1 MATRN
6 DTTNAGASPTTY
18 NDWLAFPRWLGF
30 PKDNQ
35 RIRWGWENRG
45 GWTDYAGA
53 KKARPYGRAGYIHG
67 TFAKGGQDDDPKASI
82 ALLFLDFDNKT
93 RSDSEAVWLNG
104 IADRLPPAPR

>member
-6 DTTNAGASPTTY
+6 DTTNARPGASPTTY

-45 GWTDYAGA
+45 GWTDYARA

-67 TFAKGGQDDDPKASI
+67 YMITALSPRMAKMMI
-82 ALLFLDFDNKT
+82 RRRALPCCSWTSTIKP
-93 RSDSEAVWLNG
+93 
-104 IADRLPPAPR
+104 DRTQKRCG